1 MDEKVR
7 KRVLRM
13 IPYGLY
19 VATAL
24 HEGQVAAGTITWLS
38 QASFKPPLVM
48 TALKAD
54 SYLYHQVKAA
64 GAFAVNILG
73 TGQKDLAAAFFRG
86 AQVQDG
92 KLNGYAFEP
101 GPETGAPLLLD
112 APAWFEARV
121 TDVVERGDHAVVVA
135 EVVSVGL
142 RNPEAQPL
150 LLQETGWQ
158 YGG

>member
-7 KRVLRM
+7 KHVLRM

-19 VATAL
+19 VATAI
-24 HEGQVAAGTITWLS
+24 HKDQVAAGTITWLS
-38 QASFKPPLVM
+38 QASFHPPLVM

-54 SYLYHQVKAA
+54 SYLYNQVKAA
-64 GAFAVNILG
+64 GGFAVNILG
-73 TGQKDLAAAFFRG
+73 TGQKDMAAAFFRG

-92 KLNGYAFEP
+92 KLNGYAFEV

-112 APAWFEARV
+112 APAWFEVRV
-121 TDVVERGDHAVVVA
+121 MDLVERGDHAVVVA

-142 RNPEAQPL
+142 RHPEAKPL
-150 LLQETGWQ
+150 LLHETGWY